1 MRRPP
6 PGLCLPVVVDS
17 VRDADTVVVRLPRSP
32 YKWAIRLID
41 VWAPELSTPQ
51 GKKAKA
57 FVEDVLADID
67 QLYLWLPAPRDVE
80 SILKNLTFDRL
91 PGHLFVSSDRTLNE
105 MVVQAGYATK
115 TKPEPPKASS

>member
-6 PGLCLPVVVDS
+6 PGLCIPVVIAG
-17 VRDADTVVVRLPRSP
+17 VRDGDTVDVRLPRSP

-41 VWAPELSTPQ
+41 VWAPELSTPE

-57 FVEDVLADID
+57 FVEDVVADID

-80 SILKNLTFDRL
+80 SLLKNLTFDRL

-105 MVVQAGYATK
+105 MIVSAGHATAS
-115 TKPEPPKASS
+115 KPAAPKPTS